1 MPPASSACA
10 DVGKVIMTVVPLAR
24 RERSTKQSDK
34 GPKIVAAL
42 DIGTTKTCCMIGEVV
57 PGRRT
62 QTGEQI
68 ESRVKVLG
76 MGHQAARGVKGGVVV
91 DLDEAERAIRVAVDQ
106 AERMARQTITEVFV
120 NVSGGRP
127 LCQGFV
133 GSAETGGEAV
143 RPEHMNEA
151 VARALASCDPGRRV
165 LLHATPVRFGIDDA
179 KGVERP
185 EGMFG
190 ETLSVDLNVVT
201 VERGA
206 LRNLT
211 LAIERCHLK
220 VGAFVIA
227 PYAAAKAAL
236 VDDEQKLGTILIEM
250 GGATTS
256 IAVLQDGA
264 LCFADVI
271 PVGGQH
277 ITNDLARGLST
288 TIAHAERL
296 KTMAGSAMSAICDE
310 REMIAVPLLG
320 ERGPDKV
327 HRVPRSMLT
336 GIIRPRL
343 EETFELVRDRL
354 RQEGAASAARRV
366 VLSGGSSQLLGARE
380 LAAQILEKQV
390 RAHRSIDLM
399 GLPDLARSPAFAVA
413 AGLLRYALNPDR
425 HLSLRGRFGEDAG
438 SYLLKVGKWIKESF

>member
-1 MPPASSACA
+1 
-10 DVGKVIMTVVPLAR
+10 MTVVPMAR
-24 RERSTKQSDK
+24 RERSTKQPDK

-42 DIGTTKTCCMIGEVV
+42 DIGSTKTCCMIGEVV

-68 ESRVKVLG
+68 EARIKVLG

-106 AERMARQTITEVFV
+106 AERMARSTITEVFV

-133 GSAETGGEAV
+133 GAAETGGEAV
-143 RPEHMNEA
+143 RAEHMNEA

-165 LLHATPVRFGIDDA
+165 LLHASPVRFAIDDA
-179 KGVERP
+179 KGVEHP

-220 VGAFVIA
+220 VAGFVIA

-264 LCFADVI
+264 L
-271 PVGGQH
+271 
-277 ITNDLARGLST
+277 
-288 TIAHAERL
+288 
-296 KTMAGSAMSAICDE
+296 
-310 REMIAVPLLG
+310 
-320 ERGPDKV
+320 
-327 HRVPRSMLT
+327 
-336 GIIRPRL
+336 
-343 EETFELVRDRL
+343 
-354 RQEGAASAARRV
+354 
-366 VLSGGSSQLLGARE
+366 
-380 LAAQILEKQV
+380 
-390 RAHRSIDLM
+390 
-399 GLPDLARSPAFAVA
+399 
-413 AGLLRYALNPDR
+413 
-425 HLSLRGRFGEDAG
+425 
-438 SYLLKVGKWIKESF
+438 